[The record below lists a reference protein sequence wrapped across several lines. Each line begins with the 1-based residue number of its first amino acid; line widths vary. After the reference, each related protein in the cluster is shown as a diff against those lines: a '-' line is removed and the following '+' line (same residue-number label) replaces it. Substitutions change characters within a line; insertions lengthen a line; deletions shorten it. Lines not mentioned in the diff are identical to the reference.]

1 MLRAIAVG
9 MFIYITHPLMVRHG
23 MLPDGYIAG
32 ILYALSVVGALSIVT
47 KKG

>member
-23 MLPDGYIAG
+23 ILPDGITAG
-32 ILYALSVVGALSIVT
+32 ILYALSVVGALSFVT

>member
-1 MLRAIAVG
+1 VLRAIAVG